1 MTISNPASDSFVA
14 EVDAQ
19 NFQTAVIEKSQ
30 QVPVVLEFY
39 AQGAAPSEALTAIL
53 SSLVQSYQGK
63 IFWGR
68 VNVQTNPQIVQQ
80 LGVRGLPTI
89 KIVKD
94 GQLLESLEGPQT
106 EEQLRAQFDQITMSP
121 SDQIRAQIA
130 HFVSLG
136 DRESA
141 IDMLR
146 EMMSQEPNNFSLHT
160 ELCDLMIQT
169 QRIEEAETLLVS
181 LPKDAEGIEKAKSRL
196 YFVKF
201 VQDLAPLPEL
211 AQAASGAPSD
221 QDSLFNHACALVV
234 DDQIEAALEV
244 LLKMLEQ
251 DKTWQEDTARN
262 TMIKVFELL
271 GKGDTLASRYR
282 RKMFTLLH

>member
-1 MTISNPASDSFVA
+1 MTISNQGSDNFVA

-19 NFQTAVIEKSQ
+19 NFQAVVIEKSQ
-30 QVPVVLEFY
+30 QVPVILEFY

-53 SSLVQSYQGK
+53 SNLVQAYQGK
-63 IFWGR
+63 IFWAR

-89 KIVKD
+89 KIIRE

-106 EEQLRAQFDQITMSP
+106 EEQLRAHFDQLTMSP

-141 IDMLR
+141 MDMLR

-169 QRIEEAETLLVS
+169 QRIEEAETLLAS
-181 LPKDAEGIEKAKSRL
+181 LPNDAEGIEKARSRM

-201 VQDLAPLPEL
+201 VQDLAPLNEL
-211 AQAASGAPSD
+211 ARAAAEAPSD
-221 QDSLFNHACALVV
+221 QDCLFKHACALVV

-244 LLKMLEQ
+244 LLKMLGQ
-251 DKTWQEDTARN
+251 DKTWQEDAARN

-271 GKGDTLASRYR
+271 GKGDPMASRYR
-282 RKMFTLLH
+282 RRMFTLLH

>member
-1 MTISNPASDSFVA
+1 MTISNQASDSFVA

-19 NFQTAVIEKSQ
+19 NFQATVIEKSQ

-39 AQGAAPSEALTAIL
+39 AQGAAPSEALTATL

-63 IFWGR
+63 IFWAR

-106 EEQLRAQFDQITMSP
+106 EAQLRAQFDQLTMSP
-121 SDQIRAQIA
+121 SDQIKAQIA
-130 HFVSLG
+130 QFVSLG

-141 IDMLR
+141 MDMLR
-146 EMMSQEPNNFSLHT
+146 EMMSQEPSNFSLHT

-169 QRIEEAETLLVS
+169 QRIEEAETLLAS
-181 LPKDAEGIEKAKSRL
+181 LPDDAEGIEKARSRM
-196 YFVKF
+196 YFVKI
-201 VQDLAPLPEL
+201 VQDLAPLAEL
-211 AQAASGAPSD
+211 AQAAAEKPSN
-221 QDSLFNHACALVV
+221 QSSLFDHACALVV
-234 DDQIEAALEV
+234 DDQIEAALET
-244 LLKMLEQ
+244 LLKMLSQ
-251 DKTWQEDTARN
+251 DKTWQDDAARN
-262 TMIKVFELL
+262 TMIRVFELL
-271 GKGDTLASRYR
+271 GKGDPLASRYR